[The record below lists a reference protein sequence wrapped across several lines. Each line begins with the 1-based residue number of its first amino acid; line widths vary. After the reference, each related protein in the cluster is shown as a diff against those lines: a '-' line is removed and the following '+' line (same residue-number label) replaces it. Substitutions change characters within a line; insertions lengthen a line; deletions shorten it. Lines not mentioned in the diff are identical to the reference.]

1 MSSLAI
7 WRIFYCLS
15 EIIKEQIEENTWSVL
30 KEIHRVNYKIQREN
44 CKNTKERIAKIQK
57 GELQF
62 APTRLTINH

>member
-7 WRIFYCLS
+7 WRIIYCLS
-15 EIIKEQIEENTWSVL
+15 EIIKEQIAENTWGEL

>member
-7 WRIFYCLS
+7 WQIIYCLS
-15 EIIKEQIEENTWSVL
+15 EIIKEQIEENTW
-30 KEIHRVNYKIQREN
+30 
-44 CKNTKERIAKIQK
+44 

>member
-1 MSSLAI
+1 MCSLAI
-7 WRIFYCLS
+7 WRIIYCLS
-15 EIIKEQIEENTWSVL
+15 EIIKEQIEENTWGEL
-30 KEIHRVNYKIQREN
+30 KEIDRANYKIQREN

>member
-7 WRIFYCLS
+7 WRIIYCLS
-15 EIIKEQIEENTWSVL
+15 EIIKEQIEENTWGEL

>member
-7 WRIFYCLS
+7 WRIIYCLS
-15 EIIKEQIEENTWSVL
+15 EIIKEQIEENTGGEL
-30 KEIHRVNYKIQREN
+30 KEIQRVNYKIQREI
-44 CKNTKERIAKIQK
+44 CKNTNERIEKIQK

>member
-7 WRIFYCLS
+7 WRIIYFLS
-15 EIIKEQIEENTWSVL
+15 EIIKEQIEENTWGEL
-30 KEIHRVNYKIQREN
+30 
-44 CKNTKERIAKIQK
+44 KERIAKIQK

>member
-7 WRIFYCLS
+7 WRIIYCLS
-15 EIIKEQIEENTWSVL
+15 EIIKEQIEENTGGEL
-30 KEIHRVNYKIQREN
+30 KEIQRVNYKIQREI